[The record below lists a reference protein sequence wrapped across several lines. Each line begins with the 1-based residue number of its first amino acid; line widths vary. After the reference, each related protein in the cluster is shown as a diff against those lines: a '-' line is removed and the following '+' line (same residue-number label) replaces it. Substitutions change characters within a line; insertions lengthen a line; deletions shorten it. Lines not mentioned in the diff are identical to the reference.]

1 MEKHPGKNTVKQRDG
16 DVSSLLSLPL
26 RYQVTKMWLRV
37 VSRRYSN
44 TLTSNFFDLHG
55 SQIQE
60 AIKSKGHRG
69 HL

>member
-26 RYQVTKMWLRV
+26 RYQVTKTWLRV
-37 VSRRYSN
+37 VSRRYAAN
-44 TLTSNFFDLHG
+44 TLTSSFFDLHG

-60 AIKSKGHRG
+60 AI
-69 HL
+69 